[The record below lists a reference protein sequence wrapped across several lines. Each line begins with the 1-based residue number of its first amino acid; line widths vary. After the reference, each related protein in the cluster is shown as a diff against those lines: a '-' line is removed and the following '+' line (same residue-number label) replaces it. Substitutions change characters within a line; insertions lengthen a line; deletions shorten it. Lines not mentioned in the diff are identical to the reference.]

1 MEKVLGSPM
10 YLNQYLLFKSLGQ
23 YTCINY
29 FLVEKIDFRVLCRFQ
44 KFCTK
49 LFFVFDRKVFVER
62 SV

>member
-1 MEKVLGSPM
+1 M